1 VVELANRNHATVI
14 GCAEI
19 AGYLSTYH
27 GVENVR
33 GMNIGGKAELDFGS
47 VKYVQAFHSSSY
59 THENGI
65 PVYLGMPMGV
75 VIEAEGKTIYHTG
88 DTG

>member
-1 VVELANRNHATVI
+1 
-14 GCAEI
+14 
-19 AGYLSTYH
+19 
-27 GVENVR
+27 
-33 GMNIGGKAELDFGS
+33 MNIGGKAELDFGS

-88 DTG
+88 DTGLFSDMELIAKRHPVDVLLFQLVIISRWA